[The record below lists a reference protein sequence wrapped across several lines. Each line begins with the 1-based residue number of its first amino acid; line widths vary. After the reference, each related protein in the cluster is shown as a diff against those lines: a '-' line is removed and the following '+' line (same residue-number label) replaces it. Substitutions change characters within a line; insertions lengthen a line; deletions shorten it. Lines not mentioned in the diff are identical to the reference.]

1 MVKIE
6 RFSNQ
11 VFNKPVGVVR
21 SQERTSE
28 SDTWETLSKISQGL
42 SGEFFKRAS
51 EEAKKAGARAS
62 MQVDVFDENGQITK
76 APMGMGTIGTKA
88 FEENMMRRYEYKM
101 QSLIDTEI
109 SNALNNNKSDP
120 DQYNTDASIAVAG
133 LIDKSDPSMKGILAD
148 YASAKI
154 AIGNNTAMV
163 NKQRVE
169 DELIVFNTDELTE
182 NLSNQ
187 AINAYMVGDNA
198 VGDSLMK
205 RISNEYIDLVTDN
218 KITGSESQRRIKELR
233 RRVMEKRIG
242 IALQN
247 LSSSEIGEVYDAFL
261 GGRLQDL
268 PDVVSDN
275 SSLDFEKRGVSYSS
289 IKNLI
294 ANNPH
299 TLDLL
304 SIGRAINSVKT
315 IRKTNEIASQDQIIA
330 QQFFNALDSGI
341 IQDIGKKEM
350 PIYEN
355 FIYSQSGVQFSSNP
369 SPEDIMALASSDKFY
384 QILSQQMKLPD
395 SIKYKF
401 EKLAGGTLEKEYLFP
416 VLEMYQ
422 QMKSNMT
429 NRGIPRDITSALGM
443 SGDLATQ
450 LEGINNLVTFNG
462 TQKGLEEAMAIANMP
477 QNERVNGAINS
488 INKELKPDNE
498 ITTFGGARNF
508 MLQRLNKEIGD
519 NLISTEVVDET
530 LILANMVGARQA
542 IQIMT
547 DTVEQKFIESRYT
560 VDVLSGGTPKRT
572 RFAPEV
578 IFGQG
583 TLLDKFESQL
593 IEISGM
599 DNAVLGE
606 NLFVIVDPNSANSE
620 VVYYVATGEQG
631 DITPIIRNDQMVS
644 IKLSEY
650 EKDMKEEEIKQL
662 RDNMDY
668 AKMIKEKLDTE
679 FDINQ
684 SNRYIF
690 GMWGGI

>member
-218 KITGSESQRRIKELR
+218 KLTGSESQRRIKELR

-275 SSLDFEKRGVSYSS
+275 SSLDFEKKEVS
-289 IKNLI
+289 
-294 ANNPH
+294 
-299 TLDLL
+299 
-304 SIGRAINSVKT
+304 
-315 IRKTNEIASQDQIIA
+315 
-330 QQFFNALDSGI
+330 
-341 IQDIGKKEM
+341 
-350 PIYEN
+350 
-355 FIYSQSGVQFSSNP
+355 
-369 SPEDIMALASSDKFY
+369 
-384 QILSQQMKLPD
+384 
-395 SIKYKF
+395 
-401 EKLAGGTLEKEYLFP
+401 
-416 VLEMYQ
+416 
-422 QMKSNMT
+422 
-429 NRGIPRDITSALGM
+429 
-443 SGDLATQ
+443 
-450 LEGINNLVTFNG
+450 
-462 TQKGLEEAMAIANMP
+462 
-477 QNERVNGAINS
+477 
-488 INKELKPDNE
+488 
-498 ITTFGGARNF
+498 
-508 MLQRLNKEIGD
+508 
-519 NLISTEVVDET
+519 
-530 LILANMVGARQA
+530 
-542 IQIMT
+542 
-547 DTVEQKFIESRYT
+547 
-560 VDVLSGGTPKRT
+560 
-572 RFAPEV
+572 V
-578 IFGQG
+578 IH
-583 TLLDKFESQL
+583 L
-593 IEISGM
+593 
-599 DNAVLGE
+599 
-606 NLFVIVDPNSANSE
+606 
-620 VVYYVATGEQG
+620 
-631 DITPIIRNDQMVS
+631 
-644 IKLSEY
+644 
-650 EKDMKEEEIKQL
+650 
-662 RDNMDY
+662 
-668 AKMIKEKLDTE
+668 
-679 FDINQ
+679 
-684 SNRYIF
+684 
-690 GMWGGI
+690 